1 MSKLLLEFHQW
12 RHSNQS
18 HVPWNWLFFCPAP
31 KVSTYFGRP
40 ITKTLKSPK
49 WHWLILPPIGANE
62 YNDRFTTYKQPN
74 NPMSKAVEFGFL
86 SIKVKTSS
94 LQFGHCVRMGYG
106 PKIKFTLIFIF
117 CLFWRM
123 AWLHY
128 TKYKSILIKKQQSNF
143 RLYMYIWLSIA
154 IKQFFIT
161 CLPFHSSQ
169 AKFWKTK
176 KVQFR
181 EAALFATKL
190 TKKVDFSHLM

>member
-1 MSKLLLEFHQW
+1 
-12 RHSNQS
+12 
-18 HVPWNWLFFCPAP
+18 
-31 KVSTYFGRP
+31 
-40 ITKTLKSPK
+40 
-49 WHWLILPPIGANE
+49 
-62 YNDRFTTYKQPN
+62 
-74 NPMSKAVEFGFL
+74 MSKAVEFGFL

-154 IKQFFIT
+154 IKQFSFYYTPTYHTMPDHFTVSWIPEKLQST
-161 CLPFHSSQ
+161 E
-169 AKFWKTK
+169 AKETK
-176 KVQFR
+176 YVFDFR
-181 EAALFATKL
+181 LYYLLLRYLSIYKL
-190 TKKVDFSHLM
+190 